1 MVAAPGSLLRRSG
14 SGAQR
19 SPLPSHATL
28 PSLPPSAERW
38 PSGRLKPPADVCPQ
52 GCENVSLRGAARSSS
67 KRSRQ
72 RKLQRNNAMSKRAR
86 GGRGVNLWCFVPLR
100 FSPFFAFVFRRF
112 WRHRCPRPPW
122 RRRRPPPHRHTT
134 RRIAAAATPKTSFA
148 ARARPSTPSARGI
161 VTWASISWRST
172 FTDRRPL
179 KSLP

>member
-52 GCENVSLRGAARSSS
+52 VRERLSRRRTRSSS

-112 WRHRCPRPPW
+112 WRHRLEIHRALSPVGPAGASY
-122 RRRRPPPHRHTT
+122 RRCLGHVGLV
-134 RRIAAAATPKTSFA
+134 FA
-148 ARARPSTPSARGI
+148 AVPSAGAARGC
-161 VTWASISWRST
+161 VQL
-172 FTDRRPL
+172 RRDPNVE
-179 KSLP
+179 KPPRAGPGLPGTCRRGA